1 MPRKA
6 APAEQSLTSVAD
18 TELVFA
24 PLGGVG
30 EIGMNLALY
39 GLGPRKARTYL
50 LIDLGMS
57 FAGDE
62 APGVDLMLP
71 DIRFLEAEKKNIAG
85 LVLTHGHEDHI
96 GAVLELWPRLK
107 CPIYTSRFTAGLLE
121 AKRAGEPGAPSELPT
136 QVVRAG
142 EPVQIGPFSV
152 EFVPVSHS
160 IPDSHALAI
169 RTPAGLVIHTGDWK
183 LDPTPVV
190 GRPTDQERLKALGDE
205 GVRAL
210 ICDSTNAI
218 RDGISPSEAEVA
230 ASLRQIVAKAKHRVA
245 FTTFSSNVARIRSV
259 AEAALANNREVVVVG
274 RAIERVVAV
283 AREQGLLEGIPAFR
297 SAEAYGYLPRDK
309 VVALLTGSQGEPRAA
324 LRRIAD
330 DDHPEIAF
338 SPGDLVVFSSRTIP
352 GNEKV
357 VNSIINALIKRRVEV
372 MTDRNGLVH
381 VSGHPR
387 RGELEQMYK
396 LVRPE
401 VAVPVHGEALHLH
414 EHALL
419 AKGLGVPEVVSCFDG
434 HVVRLAPGPAER
446 VDDLPFG
453 RLYKDGRLLLSDGV
467 RTLPERRKLSYVG
480 AVSVAVAVDRNG
492 ALAGDPSVEIT
503 GVPERGEGGID
514 MLDHVLDTVV
524 ATLDGLPKA
533 RRRDPE
539 ALSDTLERAVRSAVN
554 AVWGKKPVCHVHV
567 LEV

>member
-1 MPRKA
+1 M
-6 APAEQSLTSVAD
+6 APSD
-18 TELVFA
+18 ELVFA

-30 EIGMNLALY
+30 EIGMNLGLY
-39 GLGPRKARTYL
+39 GFGPRKARRWL
-50 LIDLGMS
+50 VVDLGMS
-57 FAGDE
+57 FAGEE
-62 APGVDLMLP
+62 APGVDLVLP
-71 DIRFLEAEKKNIAG
+71 DIRFLEAERRNIVG
-85 LVLTHGHEDHI
+85 LLLTHGHEDHI
-96 GAVLELWPRLK
+96 GAVLDLWPRLK
-107 CPIYTSRFTAGLLE
+107 CPIFTTRFTAGLME
-121 AKRAGEPGAPSELPT
+121 AKRAGEPGAPSELPIT
-136 QVVRAG
+136 VVRAG
-142 EPVQIGPFSV
+142 QPLEIGPFTV
-152 EFVPVSHS
+152 EFVPVAHS
-160 IPDSHALAI
+160 IPDSHAIAI
-169 RTPAGLVIHTGDWK
+169 RTAAGLVLHTGDWK
-183 LDPTPVV
+183 LDPNPVV
-190 GRPTDQERLKALGDE
+190 GAVTDTARLAALGDE

-218 RDGISPSEAEVA
+218 RDGVSPSEADVVK
-230 ASLRQIVAKAKHRVA
+230 SLTEIVAKAKHRVA
-245 FTTFSSNVARIRSV
+245 FTTFSSNVARIRGI
-259 AEAALANNREVVVVG
+259 AEAARANGREVVLVG
-274 RAIERVVAV
+274 RALERVIGV
-283 AREQGLLEGIPAFR
+283 AREQGLLDGVPAFR
-297 SAEAYGYLPRDK
+297 SAEAYGFLPREK
-309 VVALLTGSQGEPRAA
+309 VVAILTGSQGEPRAA

-330 DDHPEIAF
+330 DDHPEIAL

-357 VNSIINALIKRRVEV
+357 VNHILNALVRRGVEV
-372 MTDRNGLVH
+372 LTDRDALVH

-401 VAVPVHGEALHLH
+401 VAVPVHGEAMHLH
-414 EHALL
+414 AHAKL
-419 AKGLGVPEVVSCFDG
+419 AKSLGVPEVVSCYDG
-434 HVVRLAPGPAER
+434 HVIRLAPGPAER

-453 RLYKDGRLLLSDGV
+453 RLYKDGRLLLADGA
-467 RTLPERRKLSYVG
+467 RAIPERRKLGYVG
-480 AVSVAVAVDRNG
+480 AVSVAVAVDRQG

-539 ALSDTLERAVRSAVN
+539 ALAESVERAVRSAVN